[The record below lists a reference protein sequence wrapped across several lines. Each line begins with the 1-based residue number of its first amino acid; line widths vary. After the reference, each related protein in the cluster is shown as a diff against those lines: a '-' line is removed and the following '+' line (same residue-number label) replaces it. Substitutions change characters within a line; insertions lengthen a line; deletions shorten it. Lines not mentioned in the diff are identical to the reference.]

1 MRDNVDFTV
10 IIMDTYMYINKEK
23 LFAILDKICK
33 IEDYIYEFRENYLKF
48 SSKNF
53 GYTFLIEYKD
63 EDWIQPYDMDVD
75 LCLYTDIIG
84 KNDKIKLQNGL
95 GFIFTLTNKI
105 LGFCDSDFMLMFEGE
120 DCCIYRKNG
129 FTLLDPV

>member
-1 MRDNVDFTV
+1 M
-10 IIMDTYMYINKEK
+10 
-23 LFAILDKICK
+23 
-33 IEDYIYEFRENYLKF
+33 
-48 SSKNF
+48 
-53 GYTFLIEYKD
+53 IEYKD

-75 LCLYTDIIG
+75 LCLYTNIVG

-105 LGFCDSDFMLMFEGE
+105 LKFCDSDFMLMFEGE

-129 FTLLDPV
+129 FTLLDPVLKKRYSAFLETDSYFNFKYSISNVYEYVIRNNSSL